1 MFQHCQPMRNHDT
14 EQLQEENG
22 KILLFIHAGI
32 LSRVCLHLVGQ
43 VPGGQ
48 VGGEEGAGGLVAVT
62 ELAAL
67 SAGEGD
73 LVTPAPSPGGH
84 NAGGGIFHPQL
95 LDYPPSFLP

>member
-1 MFQHCQPMRNHDT
+1 MLVSYP
-14 EQLQEENG
+14 
-22 KILLFIHAGI
+22 
-32 LSRVCLHLVGQ
+32 VCLHLVGQ

-48 VGGEEGAGGLVAVT
+48 VGCEEGAGGLVAVT

-84 NAGGGIFHPQL
+84 NAGGGIFHPPTFRLVPKLFSSQVAVAKNIIFWNVN
-95 LDYPPSFLP
+95 YRCKPI

>member
-1 MFQHCQPMRNHDT
+1 MLISYP
-14 EQLQEENG
+14 
-22 KILLFIHAGI
+22 
-32 LSRVCLHLVGQ
+32 VCLHLVGQ

-84 NAGGGIFHPQL
+84 NAGGGIFHLQL
-95 LDYPPSFLP
+95 LDLPTLIFTLSCLEAK

>member
-1 MFQHCQPMRNHDT
+1 M
-14 EQLQEENG
+14 
-22 KILLFIHAGI
+22 
-32 LSRVCLHLVGQ
+32 CLHLVGQ

-48 VGGEEGAGGLVAVT
+48 VGCEEGAGGLVAVT
-62 ELAAL
+62 ELEAL

-95 LDYPPSFLP
+95 LDLPSLTFTLSCLIAKAK

>member
-1 MFQHCQPMRNHDT
+1 MHPFYSSMLVSYP
-14 EQLQEENG
+14 
-22 KILLFIHAGI
+22 
-32 LSRVCLHLVGQ
+32 VCLHLVGQ
-43 VPGGQ
+43 VPGGE